1 MLVSATVVSDTL
13 KFRHESLFMRL
24 FTHRWRLP
32 EITLTC
38 PSLVITSLGLLAS
51 QPDGS
56 MTPCQ
61 MMMMKLL
68 PQYTAQGS
76 VINEK
81 GLPKAVQQKLRQRSP
96 RRRFVTR
103 LVRAVQCSESN

>member
-1 MLVSATVVSDTL
+1 MLVSAIVVSDAL
-13 KFRHESLFMRL
+13 KFRHKSLFMRL
-24 FTHRWRLP
+24 FTHGWRLLK
-32 EITLTC
+32 ITLT
-38 PSLVITSLGLLAS
+38 SLVITTGLGLFAS

-61 MMMMKLL
+61 TMMKLL